1 MAMARASSGLQYPE
15 RFYAAASYVGLDGS
29 NSPTKSLTSK
39 FPKST
44 ALLLY
49 SLYQQVLFF
58 PLPAL
63 HCVFFS
69 FNFVGDA
76 FLIVYLCVIFMDL
89 FLFDSFN
96 FNTCC

>member
-1 MAMARASSGLQYPE
+1 MSMAMARASSGLQYPE

-49 SLYQQVLFF
+49 SLYQQVIPFSF
-58 PLPAL
+58 YL
-63 HCVFFS
+63 HCIAFFVS
-69 FNFVGDA
+69 SIIYVI
-76 FLIVYLCVIFMDL
+76 LIFMDL